1 MIGNDGKRGIML
13 VNMNDVLLPAKAE
26 GYGVGFFN
34 AVNVEMARAI
44 IEAAEE
50 LGAPVMVGTAEIL
63 LPAMELERVAE
74 YLIPMAEKASV
85 PVCVHYDHGLTFE
98 RCMEALKLGF
108 TSIMY
113 DCSTAP
119 YEENVEKVARMV
131 EICHA
136 MGATVEG
143 ELGHVGD
150 NAGAG
155 KLEKPDDYFTQPDAA
170 ENFVSRTGIDSLAV
184 AVGNAHGDY
193 AFPPKLDFERIRVI
207 SERTGIPLVL
217 HGGSGLSD
225 DDFHKAVKL
234 GVSKINIFT
243 DIDKAGRAGVE
254 KGLREGAKTM
264 MQLIP
269 YEIEAMKEVVSEKIR
284 LFGSNGRINTSV

>member
-1 MIGNDGKRGIML
+1 ML
-13 VNMNDVLLPAKAE
+13 VNMNDVLLPAKKG

-44 IEAAEE
+44 IETAEE
-50 LGAPVMVGTAEIL
+50 LRAPVMVGTAEIL
-63 LPAMELERVAE
+63 LPAMELARVAE

-98 RCMEALKLGF
+98 KCMQALELGF

-119 YEENVEKVARMV
+119 YEENIEKVAEMV
-131 EICHA
+131 KICHA
-136 MGATVEG
+136 MGRTVEG

-155 KLEKPDDYFTQPDAA
+155 KLENPSDYFTDPETSAD
-170 ENFVSRTGIDSLAV
+170 FVKRTGVDSLAV

-207 SERTGIPLVL
+207 AEKTGIPLVL

-225 DDFHKAVKL
+225 TDFKTAVKE
-234 GVSKINIFT
+234 GVAKVNIFT
-243 DIDKAGRAGVE
+243 DIDKAGKRGIEAGLAAGE
-254 KGLREGAKTM
+254 KSM
-264 MQLIP
+264 MGLIP
-269 YEIEAMKEVVSEKIR
+269 YEIDAMKEVVRDKIL
-284 LFGSNGRINTSV
+284 LFGSNGKA